1 MKMTTYKTY
10 QHLQGKDFL
19 TLMDITSNDL
29 LLLLELAHD
38 LKKQKQSGKMATPLK
53 GKTLAMIFDK
63 PSTRTRISFEVGI
76 IQLGGAALHL
86 QRDDLQLGRGE
97 SVEDTAHVLS
107 RYVDGILIRTFSHE
121 LVESLAQF
129 ATIPVINGLTDLV
142 HPCQILADLM
152 TIQEEK
158 GELAGLKLTYLG
170 DGNNVVH
177 SLMHGAAMT
186 GIDLTICTPKGY
198 EPSAQ
203 IWEEIRELSAQT
215 GAKIQLVHDP
225 YIAVQ
230 GADVLYT
237 DVWASMGQEVEK
249 QKRQKDFEGYQV
261 TPTLMALA
269 KEDAIFMHCL
279 PAYRGLE
286 VAAEVIDGPQSVVFQ
301 QAENRLHAQK
311 ALMLALLGDINKEGL
326 NEL

>member
-1 MKMTTYKTY
+1 MKMTTPNTY

-19 TLMDITSNDL
+19 NLTDL
-29 LLLLELAHD
+29 TPSDLSLLLELAHD
-38 LKKQKQSGKMATPLK
+38 LKKKQKSGELYTPLK

-107 RYVDGILIRTFSHE
+107 RYVDGILIRTFHHE
-121 LVESLAQF
+121 LVESLAQA

-142 HPCQILADLM
+142 HPCQILADFL
-152 TIQEEK
+152 TIQEKK
-158 GELAGLKLTYLG
+158 GDLAGLKLAYLG

-186 GIDLTICTPKGY
+186 GMELTICTPQGY
-198 EPSAQ
+198 EPLAQ
-203 IWEEIRELSAQT
+203 IWEEIGELAEQT
-215 GAKIQLVHDP
+215 GAEIQLVHDP

-237 DVWASMGQEVEK
+237 DVWASMGQEEEK
-249 QKRQKDFEGYQV
+249 QKRQKDFEGFQV

-286 VAAEVIDGPQSVVFQ
+286 VATEVIDGSQSVVFQ

-311 ALMLALLGDINKEGL
+311 ALLVALLGKYR
-326 NEL
+326 

>member
-1 MKMTTYKTY
+1 MTTPNTY

-19 TLMDITSNDL
+19 NLTDL
-29 LLLLELAHD
+29 TPSDLSLLLELAHD
-38 LKKQKQSGKMATPLK
+38 LKKKQKSGELYTPLK

-107 RYVDGILIRTFSHE
+107 RYVDGILIRTFHHE
-121 LVESLAQF
+121 LVESLAQA

-142 HPCQILADLM
+142 HPCQILADFL
-152 TIQEEK
+152 TIQEKK
-158 GELAGLKLTYLG
+158 GDLAGLKLAYLG

-186 GIDLTICTPKGY
+186 GMELTICTPQGY
-198 EPSAQ
+198 EPLAQ
-203 IWEEIRELSAQT
+203 IWEEIGELAEQT
-215 GAKIQLVHDP
+215 GAEIQLVHDP

-237 DVWASMGQEVEK
+237 DVWASMGQEEEK
-249 QKRQKDFEGYQV
+249 QKRQKDFEGFQV

-286 VAAEVIDGPQSVVFQ
+286 VATEVIDGSQSVVFQ

-311 ALMLALLGDINKEGL
+311 ALLVALLGKYR
-326 NEL
+326 